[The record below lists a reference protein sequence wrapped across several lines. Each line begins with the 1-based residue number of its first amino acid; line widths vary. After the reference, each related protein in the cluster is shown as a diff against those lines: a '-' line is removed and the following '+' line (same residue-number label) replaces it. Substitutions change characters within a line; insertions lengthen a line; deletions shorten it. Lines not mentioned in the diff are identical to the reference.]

1 MRVCEP
7 MARPHLMKHNVPF
20 LSKLHK
26 RSRIQHTQF
35 FAAIRPVK
43 ASACEQVIQFDPA
56 VGIGLLKPQRLL
68 CSGIQRG
75 PDGSQGLGGLLDLFC
90 VAAQRAQRALSVH
103 APVNVAELRV
113 VVGEGEGGKKS
124 AKWTKWKCF
133 ACNGYH

>member
-7 MARPHLMKHNVPF
+7 MARPHPMKRNVVF
-20 LSKLHK
+20 LSQLHK

-43 ASACEQVIQFDPA
+43 ASACEQVIQLDPA
-56 VGIGLLKPQRLL
+56 VSIGLLKPQRLL

-113 VVGEGEGGKKS
+113 VGGGGEDGEETSKMD
-124 AKWTKWKCF
+124 
-133 ACNGYH
+133 

>member
-1 MRVCEP
+1 
-7 MARPHLMKHNVPF
+7 MKHNVPF

-43 ASACEQVIQFDPA
+43 ASACEQVIQLDPA
-56 VGIGLLKPQRLL
+56 VSIGLLKPQRLL

-75 PDGSQGLGGLLDLFC
+75 PEGSQGLGGLLDFFC
-90 VAAQRAQRALSVH
+90 VAAQGAQRALSVH

-113 VVGEGEGGKKS
+113 VGGGGEDGEETSKMD
-124 AKWTKWKCF
+124 
-133 ACNGYH
+133 